1 MGVGADPP
9 TVPWRGCVPL
19 SIAREPPTFACG
31 ASVALGRVGVG
42 VAALALLGPFLKGW
56 RGGQVINIS
65 TALHVEKF
73 WLGVLTGRG
82 LSSARAAHE
91 APVGYGLE
99 YRARPE

>member
-1 MGVGADPP
+1 MGASEAPAPAEYLPP
-9 TVPWRGCVPL
+9 MCATIARVPL
-19 SIAREPPTFACG
+19 TFACG

-42 VAALALLGPFLKGW
+42 VAALELLGPFLKGW

-91 APVGYGLE
+91 APVGDGLE
-99 YRARPE
+99 YRARRE